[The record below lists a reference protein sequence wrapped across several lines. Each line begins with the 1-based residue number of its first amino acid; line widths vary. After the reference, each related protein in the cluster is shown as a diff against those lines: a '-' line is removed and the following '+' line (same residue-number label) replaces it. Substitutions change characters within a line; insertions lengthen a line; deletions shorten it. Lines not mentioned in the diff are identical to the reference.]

1 LTRVV
6 PYVVGVLLVVAT
18 TAVANLGQLFA
29 LAACVAMAGLV
40 AVLALGPE
48 RLGHVL
54 MVAAMFTAPMNDVRP
69 SQAVSL
75 VTFSD
80 LFFVVGFG
88 LLAPRIIRNRVRFPS
103 MYLGGAA
110 LLLATGLFS
119 SILAANQLVSLNG
132 LSRLTAAAI
141 VLPVALTWWNP
152 GTRTI
157 DLMAGAYVA
166 GMVVSVGAGLAEGPL
181 AANGRYDGLTT
192 HPNFF
197 GQAGMLSL
205 ALLMYLL
212 GRVPRHRHWILYAAG
227 GICLLGVIESGSRAS
242 LLVFLVLVAV
252 YPLVQRS
259 AMAGYGI
266 LVAGGVMVVV
276 GSVLLD
282 RLGGGGSAIDRL
294 RGDNSTAYSD
304 NKRSSLLESGFSQF
318 LHKPFTGWGFTEN
331 PLASHNVYLEV
342 AVALGVVGLVAWCMI
357 LWSLVRPLFDVDLA
371 RQRLAYPALAF
382 ALDALLTNSMW
393 DRYVWA
399 AISLSLLIDPEQL
412 RKPKELPAVAL
423 SARPRTSLEAR

>member
-1 LTRVV
+1 MTKVV
-6 PYVVGVLLVVAT
+6 PFLIGVVLLVG
-18 TAVANLGQLFA
+18 AVALASLGPVFGIG
-29 LAACVAMAGLV
+29 ACIVAAGLV
-40 AVLALGPE
+40 AVLAAGPE
-48 RLGHVL
+48 RLGHVF
-54 MVAAMFTAPMNDVRP
+54 MIAAMFTAPMNDVRP

-80 LFFVVGFG
+80 LFFVLGFG
-88 LLAPRIIRNRVRFPS
+88 LLAPRIVRNRVRFPS

-110 LLLATGLFS
+110 LLLATGLFA
-119 SILAANQLVSLNG
+119 SILAADQLVSLNG

-152 GTRTI
+152 GSRTV

-166 GMVVSVGAGLAEGPL
+166 GMVVSVFAGLAEGPL

-212 GRVPRHRHWILYAAG
+212 GRVPRNRHWILYGAG
-227 GICLLGVIESGSRAS
+227 AICLLGVIESGSRAS
-242 LLVFLVLVAV
+242 LLVFLVLVAI

-259 AMAGYGI
+259 AMAGYAI
-266 LVAGGVMVVV
+266 LVAGGLMVVA

-282 RLGGGGSAIDRL
+282 RLGGGGSAIGRL
-294 RGDNSTAYSD
+294 RGDNTTAYSD
-304 NKRSSLLESGFSQF
+304 NKRSSLLETGFSQF
-318 LHKPFTGWGFTEN
+318 LHKPFTGWGFTDN

-342 AVALGVVGLVAWCMI
+342 AVAVGVVGLVAWCMI

-382 ALDALLTNSMW
+382 ALDALLTNSIW

-399 AISLSLLIDPEQL
+399 AIAMSLLIDPDQR
-412 RKPKELPAVAL
+412 RKTKEEPALAL
-423 SARPRTSLEAR
+423 SVRPRPSLGAR